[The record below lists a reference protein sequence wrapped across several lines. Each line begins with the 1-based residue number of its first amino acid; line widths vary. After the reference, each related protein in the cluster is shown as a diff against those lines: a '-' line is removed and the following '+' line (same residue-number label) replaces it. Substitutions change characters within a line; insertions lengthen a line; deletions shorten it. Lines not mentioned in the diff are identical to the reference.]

1 MSKTKMNLVIVLMSV
16 ATLGLVAFQYYWVN
30 NALKINQERFE
41 QNVYQSLYSTV
52 NKLEKN
58 EASDIFL
65 SNLMQ
70 DTLLQESLFQK
81 IEPIEFTIKR
91 RQVTRKRP
99 SVVDSIFSSPM
110 PQLSATFQKII
121 QSYGGDLDLIVDVES
136 FFTYMPPSVARQHMT
151 PDELTIL
158 LNEKE
163 KAFQY
168 LSEQGN
174 KRRSRRNDTI
184 SQNEIIEEYNLPIDA
199 AEKIVKANMKIEMME
214 SIFNELMEG
223 RKRIMERIDPV
234 LVNNI
239 IRSQLSEHGI
249 TQKFELAVL
258 DDDEN
263 IIPLSEMDNK
273 TNIIEEGMK
282 AKLFPSDFMGRENYL
297 MVHFPNKQAYLLQ
310 QVWGPLLSSIAFLV
324 IIIACFIYAIKV
336 IIRQKKLSV
345 TKNDFINNMT
355 HEFKTPI
362 ATVSLAVEALQ
373 DPDLANQDKFRNRYL
388 RIIKDENKRLGLQV
402 EKVLQ
407 AAALDKKDFK
417 LKFEKVNLIDILENA
432 KNNIALQVEKSGGE
446 IRADMDLED
455 PYIEADAFHLSNI
468 INNLLDNANK
478 YSKEKP
484 DIILS
489 AHDYADKVAI
499 SIQDKGIGMNKESQR
514 KIFDKF
520 YRVPTGNVHDVK
532 GFGLGLAYV
541 KTMVEAHHGE
551 VFVES
556 EPEKGSTF
564 TIYLPKKK

>member
-1 MSKTKMNLVIVLMSV
+1 MNLVIVLMSV

-41 QNVYQSLYSTV
+41 QSVYQSLYSTV
-52 NKLEKN
+52 DKLEKN

-65 SNLMQ
+65 NNLIQ
-70 DTLLQESLFQK
+70 DTILQESLFQK

-121 QSYGGDLDLIVDVES
+121 QSYGGDLDIIVDVES
-136 FFTYMPPSVARQHMT
+136 FFTYMPPSIARQHMT

-163 KAFQY
+163 KAYQY
-168 LSEQGN
+168 LTEQGN
-174 KRRSRRNDTI
+174 RRRNRRNDTTA
-184 SQNEIIEEYNLPIDA
+184 QNEIIEEYNLSKDA
-199 AEKIVKANMKIEMME
+199 AEKIIKANLKIEMME
-214 SIFNELMEG
+214 GIFNELMEG
-223 RKRIMERIDPV
+223 RKQIMERIDPV
-234 LVNNI
+234 FVKNI
-239 IRSQLSEHGI
+239 VRSQLNEYGI
-249 TQKFELAVL
+249 TQDFELAIL
-258 DDDEN
+258 DDNEN
-263 IIPLSEMDNK
+263 LIPLNEFNNQ
-273 TNIIEEGMK
+273 TEILEAGMK
-282 AKLFPSDFMGRENYL
+282 AKLFPSDFWGRENYL
-297 MVHFPNKQAYLLQ
+297 MIHFPNKQRYLLQ
-310 QVWGPLLSSIAFLV
+310 QVWGPLLSSIAFLI
-324 IIIACFIYAIKV
+324 IIIACFVYAIKV

-417 LKFEKVNLIDILENA
+417 LKFEKVNLVDILENA
-432 KNNIALQVEKSGGE
+432 KKHIALQVEKSGGE
-446 IRADMDLED
+446 IRAEMDLKD
-455 PYIEADAFHLSNI
+455 PYIEADPFHLSNI

-478 YSKEKP
+478 YSKDKP
-484 DIILS
+484 DITLFANDS
-489 AHDYADKVAI
+489 ADRVSI

-520 YRVPTGNVHDVK
+520 YRVPTGNVHDIK

>member
-52 NKLEKN
+52 DKLEKN

-65 SNLMQ
+65 NNLIQ
-70 DTLLQESLFQK
+70 DTILQESLFQK

-91 RQVTRKRP
+91 RQVTRRRP
-99 SVVDSIFSSPM
+99 SVVDSIFNSPI

-121 QSYGGDLDLIVDVES
+121 QSYGGDLDVIVDVES

-151 PDELTIL
+151 PDELNIL
-158 LNEKE
+158 LNEKV
-163 KAFQY
+163 KAYEY
-168 LSEQGN
+168 LTEQGN
-174 KRRSRRNDTI
+174 RKRNRRNDTI
-184 SQNEIIEEYNLPIDA
+184 SQNEIIEEYNLPKDA
-199 AEKIVKANMKIEMME
+199 AEKIVKANLKIEMME

-223 RKRIMERIDPV
+223 RKQIMERIDPV
-234 LVNNI
+234 FVNNI
-239 IRSQLSEHGI
+239 VRSQLNERGI
-249 TQKFELAVL
+249 MQEFELAVL
-258 DDDEN
+258 DDNEN
-263 IIPLSEMDNK
+263 LILLNDIENQA
-273 TNIIEEGMK
+273 NILEAGMK
-282 AKLFPSDFMGRENYL
+282 AKLFPSDFLGRENYL
-297 MVHFPNKQAYLLQ
+297 MIHFPNKQRYLLQ

-324 IIIACFIYAIKV
+324 IIIACFVYAIRV

-388 RIIKDENKRLGLQV
+388 QIIKDENKRLGTQV

-417 LKFEKVNLIDILENA
+417 LKFEKVNVVDILENA
-432 KNNIALQVEKSGGE
+432 KKHIALQVEKSGGE
-446 IRADMDLED
+446 IRAEMDLKD
-455 PYIEADAFHLSNI
+455 PFIDADPFHLSNI

-478 YSKEKP
+478 YSKDQP
-484 DIILS
+484 DITLS
-489 AHDYADKVAI
+489 AHDSADRIAI
-499 SIQDKGIGMNKESQR
+499 SIKDKGIGMNKESQR

-520 YRVPTGNVHDVK
+520 YRVPTGNVHDIK